1 VNRPS
6 LTRLGSRRVAF
17 RRWRSAFPTS
27 ILAVALA
34 GVALVGCSS
43 TEPAPPTDVNP
54 APIDDGSFVRWMAST
69 GAIADDLLAEARRLA
84 ELDDPAAA
92 LDRIDDA
99 LCAVLDPPDDIADD
113 PAYLAFVADLLTEAE
128 AIEQDLDLDDAD
140 LGEVVAL
147 PPIEIPD
154 DEPDLAVTVDPSGL
168 PRSEYP
174 LVLNSTVEEFLAVL
188 TREGE
193 YRNRIS
199 TGLGRSGA
207 YLPMIRAKL
216 ERAGLPEEIAYLP
229 LIESAFSVTAYSRA
243 RAHGMWQFISSTG
256 RHYGLEVG
264 SLVDERRDPVLSTD
278 AAIAYLTDLY
288 GEFGDWH
295 LALAAYN
302 SGAGNVRRA
311 IRRSGSHDFWV
322 LKSHLPRET
331 RNYVP
336 AFIASVI
343 VASDPDRWGFPVPDE
358 RPWVYDRVDVPDALD
373 LQFLADRTG
382 LGVDQLR
389 ELNPAIRRD
398 LTPAGQT
405 TTLWLPAGRGAAVAS
420 LLSETPSSEW
430 APRMVHTVRS
440 GESLSTIAARYG
452 SNVSAIKQANGLR
465 GNLIHPGQN
474 LIVPRLGIAEEVP
487 ERRAA
492 RDGVY
497 VVQRNDTLWDIALTF
512 NVPVDALCAANG
524 LGRRDVI
531 RPGQQ
536 LRLPSNASGGPA
548 ETASSPAE
556 SLAWSGAYTV
566 RSGDTLSAIATRHG
580 VTVKALQRENR
591 LAGSRIYPGMTLIVP
606 SADTGVAE
614 RPRDGATYRVRKGDT
629 LYDIARQF
637 GVSVSDL
644 RRVNGLTSSRIHPGD
659 TLRIPKAQVTG

>member
-1 VNRPS
+1 MAM
-6 LTRLGSRRVAF
+6 T
-17 RRWRSAFPTS
+17 
-27 ILAVALA
+27 LA
-34 GVALVGCSS
+34 GLTLVGCTS
-43 TEPAPPTDVNP
+43 TEQPPAPVAP
-54 APIDDGSFVRWMAST
+54 APAPAVDESFERWREST
-69 GAIADDLLAEARRLA
+69 GATADDLLAEARELA
-84 ELDDPAAA
+84 ELGDPAAA

-99 LCAVLDPPDDIADD
+99 LCAVLDPPDGVADD
-113 PAYLAFVADLLTEAE
+113 PAYLSFVAGLISDAE
-128 AIEQDLDLDDAD
+128 AIEQDLTLDAGD

-147 PPIEIPD
+147 PPIEIPE
-154 DEPDLAVTVDPSGL
+154 DEPELTVPVDPDGL

-174 LVLNSTVEEFLAVL
+174 LVLNTTVEEFLATL

-193 YRNRIS
+193 YRNRIG
-199 TGLGRSGA
+199 TGLARSGA
-207 YLPMIRAKL
+207 YLPMIRQKL
-216 ERAGLPEEIAYLP
+216 ERAGLPDEIAYLP

-278 AAIAYLTDLY
+278 AAIAYLSDLH

-311 IRRSGSHDFWV
+311 IRRSGSRDFWV
-322 LKSHLPRET
+322 LKSYLPRET

-343 VASDPDRWGFPVPDE
+343 IAKDPGRWGFTAPAE
-358 RPWVYDRVDVPDALD
+358 QPWTYDRVDVPDALD

-382 LGVDQLR
+382 LGIDELR

-398 LTPAGQT
+398 LTPAGRT
-405 TTLWLPAGRGAAVAS
+405 TTLWLPEGRGATVAAVLAG
-420 LLSETPSSEW
+420 TPSSEW
-430 APRMVHTVRS
+430 APRMVHTVRK

-474 LIVPRLGIAEEVP
+474 LIVPRLGISAEAP
-487 ERRAA
+487 EQRAA
-492 RDGVY
+492 DDGVY
-497 VVQRNDTLWDIALTF
+497 VVQPNDTLWDIARSF
-512 NVPVDALCAANG
+512 SVSVDALCAANR

-531 RPGQQ
+531 RPGQRLQ
-536 LRLPSNASGGPA
+536 LPSNATGGPA
-548 ETASSPAE
+548 EASPGPAGPVT
-556 SLAWSGAYTV
+556 WSGTYTV
-566 RSGDTLSAIATRHG
+566 RSGDTLSAIAARHG
-580 VTVKALQRENR
+580 VSVKELQRANR
-591 LAGSRIYPGMTLIVP
+591 LAGSRIYPGATLTVPAAGRAAVP
-606 SADTGVAE
+606 S
-614 RPRDGATYRVRKGDT
+614 RDGATYRVRKGDT

-644 RRVNGLTSSRIHPGD
+644 RRVNGLTGSQIHPGD
-659 TLRIPKAQVTG
+659 VLRIPKTQATG